1 MMEETL
7 FGLGEPLGG
16 EDAMLVSVYQ
26 RMGRT
31 LDDLPYTP
39 ELETICEAVGRTE
52 DARAVF
58 HRLHNLRKAG
68 KLPRMG
74 RAETSPV
81 RLERGEE
88 ELVLTLVRRQVGS
101 VGQRDQLPY
110 TPAFDELLE
119 RFNAE
124 TGRSLDHHTLWR
136 LIAKLAK

>member
-1 MMEETL
+1 MADTL
-7 FGLGEPLGG
+7 FGAADELDGD
-16 EDAMLVSVYQ
+16 DAVLVAVYQ

-39 ELETICEAVGRTE
+39 ELDSICAAVGRE
-52 DARAVF
+52 REPRAVF

-81 RLERGEE
+81 RLEPGEE
-88 ELVLTLVRRQVGS
+88 ELVLALVREKIGS
-101 VGQRDQLPY
+101 VGQRDQLPF
-110 TPAFDELLE
+110 TPAFDEALE

-124 TGRSLDHHTLWR
+124 TGRSLDRHTLWR